1 MVTLFCCC
9 NTATVV
15 HIGMRIFNFVVL
27 SVITAPHNVPI
38 PHINKT
44 HLRVISFNVSELELS
59 YAQKTS
65 QGKRNPGGSTTTP
78 VKPYNSLSRA
88 PSLHRGMLFLN
99 AVQSK

>member
-9 NTATVV
+9 NNATVV

-59 YAQKTS
+59 
-65 QGKRNPGGSTTTP
+65 
-78 VKPYNSLSRA
+78 
-88 PSLHRGMLFLN
+88 
-99 AVQSK
+99 